1 MPSTK
6 VVRTAISQGLGVIH
20 GPERK
25 DGGLRNASQ
34 TFAWAPCV
42 AVVCRS
48 LPSALCTSTERAP
61 GRSRLQTL
69 LITVS
74 CPSGMGP
81 GDLKTHVFTA
91 GCLARACSK
100 KREFYRH
107 PPRTYSVQYATLR
120 EKKKRFQI
128 VGCPQNDIQQFDSS
142 APYIHFSLPS
152 PSDGWTSAAG
162 RPPSFPTGRWSH
174 ARSSGSPSALTR
186 GPS

>member
-1 MPSTK
+1 M
-6 VVRTAISQGLGVIH
+6 IH

-74 CPSGMGP
+74 CSSGMGP

-120 EKKKRFQI
+120 EKKRGFKLSGARRMIFNNLI
-128 VGCPQNDIQQFDSS
+128 RPRHTFIFHFHPRLMVGRALQAVLP
-142 APYIHFSLPS
+142 PS
-152 PSDGWTSAAG
+152 PLGAG
-162 RPPSFPTGRWSH
+162 ATREVLGPPAH
-174 ARSSGSPSALTR
+174 
-186 GPS
+186 